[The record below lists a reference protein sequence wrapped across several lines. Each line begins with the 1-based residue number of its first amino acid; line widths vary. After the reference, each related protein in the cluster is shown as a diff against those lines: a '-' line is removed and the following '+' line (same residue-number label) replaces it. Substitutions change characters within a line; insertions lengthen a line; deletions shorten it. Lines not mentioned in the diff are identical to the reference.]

1 MRAQSENFRGIEYI
15 QISRLPVD
23 QKNYI
28 WESINQ
34 KLIISILKDDSLLND
49 CLQYQHY
56 ITWYENIFKAIGQEK
71 ALDIKVPH
79 PTFTLVFK

>member
-15 QISRLPVD
+15 QISRLPAD

-34 KLIISILKDDSLLND
+34 KLIISILKDDFLLND

-56 ITWYENIFKAIGQEK
+56 ITWYENIFKAIRQEK